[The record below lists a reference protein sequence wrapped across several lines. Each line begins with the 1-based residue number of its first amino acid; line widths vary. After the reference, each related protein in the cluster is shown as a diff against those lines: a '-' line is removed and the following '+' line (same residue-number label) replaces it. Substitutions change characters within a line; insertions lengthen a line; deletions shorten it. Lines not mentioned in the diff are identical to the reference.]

1 MKTGVHPMGMR
12 INKQAFVYIMTNRP
26 NGTLYV
32 GAATNLVKRV
42 WEHKQGLGS
51 KFTSKYN
58 LHRLIYFETHSG
70 IEDAVARERRIKKWN
85 RAWKIE
91 LIETLNP
98 DWHELYDEL
107 CR

>member
-1 MKTGVHPMGMR
+1 
-12 INKQAFVYIMTNRP
+12 MTNRRH
-26 NGTLYV
+26 GTLYV
-32 GAATNLVKRV
+32 GAATNLAKRV
-42 WEHKQGLGS
+42 WEHRQGFGS

-58 LHRLIYFETHSG
+58 LKRLVFAETHAT
-70 IEDAVARERRIKKWN
+70 IQDAVTRERRLKKWK

-98 DWHELYDEL
+98 DWHDLYEDV

>member
-1 MKTGVHPMGMR
+1 MGVHPPGLGM
-12 INKQAFVYIMTNRP
+12 NKQAFVYIMTNRL

-32 GAATNLVKRV
+32 GAATNIVKRI

-51 KFTSKYN
+51 KFTSKYD
-58 LHRLIYFETHSG
+58 LHRLVYVESHSS
-70 IEDAVARERRIKKWN
+70 ILDAVERERRIKKWN

-91 LIETLNP
+91 MIEKQNP
-98 DWHELYDEL
+98 GWHDLYDDI

>member
-1 MKTGVHPMGMR
+1 MGMR